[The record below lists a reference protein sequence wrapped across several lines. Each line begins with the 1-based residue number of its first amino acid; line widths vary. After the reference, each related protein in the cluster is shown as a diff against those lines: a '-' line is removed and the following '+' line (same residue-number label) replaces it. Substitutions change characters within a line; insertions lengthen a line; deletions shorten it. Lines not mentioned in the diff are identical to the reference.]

1 MANRYKTIVRPSNP
15 KFTKLLSCSQHNC
28 KTPKTCYSSQSE
40 IGGEKGGWVDNSI
53 SNQSPNKF
61 YQANRSV
68 K

>member
-1 MANRYKTIVRPSNP
+1 MANRYKTIIKPSNP
-15 KFTKLLSCSQHNC
+15 KITKLLSPLTTQQQNSQ
-28 KTPKTCYSSQSE
+28 TCYSSQFE
-40 IGGEKGGWVDNSI
+40 TGGEKGGWVDNSI